1 MRNRKFILVLSL
13 LLYST
18 AAVRAQDTGPKV
30 MNLEECLEY
39 AYEHN
44 EMYLIAGL
52 ERKKQDAYVGEVLA
66 EGLPQINGTVDFR
79 KNLIIRR
86 AFVPSDF
93 SDPNSEMIAI
103 PFGPGYEGLMGLDAS
118 QLVFDGSYFVG
129 LKAAR
134 TLKELTAKD
143 HIKSKIDVTEA
154 VSKAYYSVLVAEE
167 GYRLTKSNYD
177 RLDSL
182 LRETKIMHE
191 NGFVE
196 KIDLNRAQVE
206 FNNINAQL
214 TNQERLVNYS
224 KQLLKF
230 QMGIPLD
237 TELEIADKVEDLEI
251 ISSENIEIQGDYRRR
266 IEYEQLTIN
275 KELGLLD
282 LRNNTVQYLPK
293 LSLVGALGM
302 NAGTQNTGDLFDIG
316 GRFWFEYSYVGL
328 TMTLPIFDGLRKS
341 YKIQQNRINLTQ
353 IDYQIAQLK
362 KQINVET
369 EDARNSLLNNLNN
382 LKVQEENMDLALEVY
397 NVSKTKYQ
405 EGVGSSTEL
414 MDADNAY
421 KQAQSNY
428 YNALLEALL
437 AKVDYDKALG
447 ILIEQ

>member
-1 MRNRKFILVLSL
+1 RLSPSSLSGRAAAVVCTLSL
-13 LLYST
+13 HDALPIY
-18 AAVRAQDTGPKV
+18 
-30 MNLEECLEY
+30 LEECLEY

-44 EMYLIAGL
+44 GTYLIAGL
-52 ERKKQDAYVGEVLA
+52 ARKKQDAYVGEVLA

-86 AFVPSDF
+86 AFIPSDF

-103 PFGPGYEGLMGLDAS
+103 PFGPNYEGLMGLDAS
-118 QLVFDGSYFVG
+118 QLIFDGSYFVG

-167 GYRLTKSNYD
+167 GYRLTKSNHD

-251 ISSENIEIQGDYRRR
+251 ISSENIEIQGDYQRR

-293 LSLVGALGM
+293 LSLAGALGM

-328 TMTLPIFDGLRKS
+328 TLTLLIFDGLRKCN
-341 YKIQQNRINLTQ
+341 KIQQNRINLTQ

-369 EDARNSLLNNLNN
+369 EDAKNSTLNNLNN

-447 ILIEQ
+447 ILI